1 MEEPVS
7 APEGIAQRLVAGDRA
22 ALSRLISWAEN
33 GDPRFSSAL
42 AEVYPRTGRAWRVG
56 VTGPPGAGKST
67 LASELVRL
75 IRERGASVGVLAVD
89 PSSPISGGALLGDR
103 IRMEERSL
111 DPGVYIRSMASRR
124 SHGGLARAAASA
136 CDVMDAFGLEW
147 ILLETVGVGQAEYDV
162 LEAVDCTLVVLCP
175 GTGDGIQA
183 MKAGLLEVADVLVV
197 NKSDLEGAGRL
208 VLDLEEAV
216 AARSL
221 PLELPTQ
228 PPGRRLPEPWVPPVV
243 PCSAARA
250 EDVDKVLAAVDAHR
264 DQLEVQG
271 LETARR
277 ERRLRQVER
286 ALAEDLFA
294 ALWEERGFREL
305 AERELARHRPP
316 FEVASSILGAILER
330 VPAAAEGGG
339 G

>member
-1 MEEPVS
+1 MEEPVA
-7 APEGIAQRLVAGDRA
+7 APESIAQRLVAGDRA

-33 GDPRFSSAL
+33 GDPRFPSAL

-197 NKSDLEGAGRL
+197 NKSDLEGAERL

-221 PLELPTQ
+221 PLALPTQ

-250 EDVDKVLAAVDAHR
+250 EDVEKVLAAVDAHR

-271 LETARR
+271 LENARN
-277 ERRLRQVER
+277 ERRLRQVKR

-305 AERELARHRPP
+305 AERELSRRRPP
-316 FEVASSILGAILER
+316 FEVASAILGAILER
-330 VPAAAEGGG
+330 VPAAAEDTGG
-339 G
+339 